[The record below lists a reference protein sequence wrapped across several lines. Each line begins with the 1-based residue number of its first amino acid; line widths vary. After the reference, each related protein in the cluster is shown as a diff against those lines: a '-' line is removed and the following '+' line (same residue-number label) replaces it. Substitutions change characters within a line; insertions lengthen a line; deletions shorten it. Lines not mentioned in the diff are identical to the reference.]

1 MPRRLIVAA
10 ALVAFASGAS
20 LLAGC
25 YEKTVAASG
34 FGADR
39 KTIHEPDAGR
49 SDRVLGYPQSTYKPL
64 PTTH

>member
-1 MPRRLIVAA
+1 MPRRLITSTAIL
-10 ALVAFASGAS
+10 ALASAVSG
-20 LLAGC
+20 LVGC

-39 KTIHEPDAGR
+39 KTIHEPNVGT
-49 SDRVLGYPQSTYKPL
+49 SGRVLGYPKSSYKPL